1 MENLELLDPQD
12 MKEDK
17 IDIDQLIRVYINVRA
32 SRDEKVEKHKEEI
45 QRLDEKMTLIQEKL
59 LEEFKQTNAD
69 SVSTSSGTAY
79 RKLKTTYSTHDW
91 ESFYNF
97 VNDNKA
103 PELLQKRIH
112 QGNMK
117 EWLDKYPTQLPVG
130 LNTTSEYTITVR
142 RKGKK

>member
-45 QRLDEKMTLIQEKL
+45 QRLDEKMALIQEKL
-59 LEEFKQTNAD
+59 LEEFRQTNAD
-69 SVSTSSGTAY
+69 SVSTSSDTTY
-79 RKLKTTYSTHDW
+79 RKHKTTYSTHDW

-117 EWLDKYPTQLPVG
+117 EWLEKYPTDLPIG
-130 LNTTSEYTITVR
+130 LNTISEFTLTVR

>member
-12 MKEDK
+12 TKEDK

-45 QRLDEKMTLIQEKL
+45 QKLDEKMALIQAKL

-117 EWLDKYPTQLPVG
+117 EWLDKYPTDLPIG

>member
-12 MKEDK
+12 TKEDK

-45 QRLDEKMTLIQEKL
+45 QKLDEKMVLIQAKL

-117 EWLDKYPTQLPVG
+117 EWLDKYPTDLPIG

>member
-1 MENLELLDPQD
+1 M
-12 MKEDK
+12 
-17 IDIDQLIRVYINVRA
+17 A
-32 SRDEKVEKHKEEI
+32 
-45 QRLDEKMTLIQEKL
+45 LIQEKL
-59 LEEFKQTNAD
+59 LEEFRQTNAD

-79 RKLKTTYSTHDW
+79 RKRKTTYSTHDW

-117 EWLDKYPTQLPVG
+117 EWLEKYPTQLPVG